1 MNERE
6 SHGMNCAY
14 RSDSDEHC
22 TCACRYHAAVDTE
35 RTMHAAWRKRAEE
48 AEREN
53 ADLRAESESR
63 RKAWCVLRSALNA
76 IAWTTYDNVA
86 FAMRTA
92 QDALAIGCPV
102 ANGRSDKAATDA
114 LTDEITDLRAR
125 LAEAEQDR
133 DVAWADI
140 AVLRVKVMQAEKAR
154 DEQAE
159 AVRVLG
165 KAVLKHHNDSA
176 KFALRAEGDIAANP
190 IAAAAVK
197 HKETE

>member
-1 MNERE
+1 MDYIAHNGALHEYPE
-6 SHGMNCAY
+6 CPE
-14 RSDSDEHC
+14 DD
-22 TCACRYHAAVDTE
+22 TCDCKFRDTNASV
-35 RTMHAAWRKRAEE
+35 TVCCKFLHDAPPLIDLLT
-48 AEREN
+48 REN

-114 LTDEITDLRAR
+114 LTAELADLRAR
-125 LAEAEQDR
+125 LAA
-133 DVAWADI
+133 
-140 AVLRVKVMQAEKAR
+140 AEKAR

-159 AVRVLG
+159 AVRKLGFELQGWRCGGIRFMDGASGYGARSIGIQVLRYFD
-165 KAVLKHHNDSA
+165 ACRDVDN
-176 KFALRAEGDIAANP
+176 NP
-190 IAAAAVK
+190 TAAAAVK
-197 HKETE
+197 EASK